1 MARTTSQK
9 TSGYLRSN
17 CLRLLSLLIMLALL
31 SACGSAPTRP
41 RSYVDG
47 APPKPV
53 DLSKIAEPVPKLE
66 PRARYGNKSPYV
78 VLGKTYEL
86 LQGRAGYVEE
96 GTASWYGTMFHGRPT
111 STLERYDMYQFTAA
125 HKTLPLPT
133 YARVTNLDNGRSIVV
148 KINDRGPFVGTRLI
162 DLSYVAAL
170 KLDYHMQ
177 GTARVRVEA
186 LTPGEQAKP
195 LAQTLNAN
203 PTQAAPAVANLLIQC
218 GAFGQRANA
227 STLAFAL
234 QNEGFADARTE
245 LGSDALHRVVIGPL
259 ADEASRD
266 ELMLILKEAGC
277 PNAKR
282 LSVLPKF
289 VFGKPKP

>member
-1 MARTTSQK
+1 MARIAGQNIGK
-9 TSGYLRSN
+9 YLRSN
-17 CLRLLSLLIMLALL
+17 SLRLLSLLIILALL
-31 SACGSAPTRP
+31 SACGSAPKRP

-53 DLSKIAEPVPKLE
+53 DLSRIAEPVPKHE

-86 LQGRAGYVEE
+86 LQERAGYVEE
-96 GTASWYGTMFHGRPT
+96 GTASWYGTLFHGRPT
-111 STLERYDMYQFTAA
+111 STLERYDMYEFTAA

-170 KLDYHMQ
+170 KLDYHMK

-195 LAQTLNAN
+195 VTEQPRVP
-203 PTQAAPAVANLLIQC
+203 PTIASAPAPAPTTSNLLIQC
-218 GAFGQRANA
+218 GAFGQQANA
-227 STLAFAL
+227 NTLAFAL

-245 LGSDALHRVVIGPL
+245 LGSDGLSRVVIGPL

-266 ELMLILKEAGC
+266 ELILILKEAGC

-282 LSVLPKF
+282 
-289 VFGKPKP
+289 

>member
-1 MARTTSQK
+1 MTQTLSQRGYSARLKFIGVLTAF
-9 TSGYLRSN
+9 
-17 CLRLLSLLIMLALL
+17 ALL
-31 SACGSAPTRP
+31 SACGSAPKRP
-41 RSYVDG
+41 RTYVDG

-53 DLSKIAEPVPKLE
+53 DLSNIMEPVPKFE
-66 PRARYGNKSPYV
+66 PRGRYGNKSPYM

-86 LQGRAGYVEE
+86 LEHRAGYVEE

-111 STLERYDMYQFTAA
+111 STLEPYDMYQFTAA

-170 KLDYHMQ
+170 KLDYHMK

-186 LTPGEQAKP
+186 LTPGEQA
-195 LAQTLNAN
+195 
-203 PTQAAPAVANLLIQC
+203 PTAPIMVASRPATTQNSPRLSPAPAQANLLIQC
-218 GAFGQRANA
+218 GAFGQPANA
-227 STLAFAL
+227 NTLAFAL

-245 LGSDALHRVVIGPL
+245 LGNDGLNRVLIGPL

-266 ELMLILKEAGC
+266 ELMLILQEAGC
-277 PNAKR
+277 PSAKPYR
-282 LSVLPKF
+282 R
-289 VFGKPKP
+289 